1 MQSLIRNGL
10 ELFETD
16 NVYQRE
22 NFAKQTS
29 KLVKLTCTT
38 WLCVGTTCVV
48 TSSANLVLAYVI
60 SEYQWWNCILSN
72 QQKTVANK
80 IGIKMESER
89 NMT

>member
-29 KLVKLTCTT
+29 KLVKRTCTI
-38 WLCVGTTCVV
+38 WLYVGTTCVV
-48 TSSANLVLAYVI
+48 TSSANLVLAYAI
-60 SEYQWWNCILSN
+60 AEYQWWNCILSN
-72 QQKTVANK
+72 QQKQLR
-80 IGIKMESER
+80 IKLE
-89 NMT
+89 

>member
-16 NVYQRE
+16 VYQRE

-38 WLCVGTTCVV
+38 WLYVG
-48 TSSANLVLAYVI
+48 TSSANLVLAYAI
-60 SEYQWWNCILSN
+60 AEYQWWNCILSN

-80 IGIKMESER
+80 IGIKLESER

>member
-16 NVYQRE
+16 VNQRE

-38 WLCVGTTCVV
+38 WLYVGATCVV
-48 TSSANLVLAYVI
+48 TSSANLVLAYAI
-60 SEYQWWNCILSN
+60 AEYQWWNCILSN

-80 IGIKMESER
+80 IGIKMESGR

>member
-38 WLCVGTTCVV
+38 WLYVG
-48 TSSANLVLAYVI
+48 TSSANLVLAYAI
-60 SEYQWWNCILSN
+60 AEYQWWNCILSN

-80 IGIKMESER
+80 IGIGKKHDVNR
-89 NMT
+89 